1 MEAVGAART
10 KSSSPTNASILED
23 VVVIDNYDG
32 DDATKN
38 ESDGTCTQPKEDGD
52 SEYLLP
58 NEHNAGARVGPSVDK
73 FECCVRSRRNSRV
86 NEQLSSNAIG
96 TKGSSG

>member
-1 MEAVGAART
+1 M
-10 KSSSPTNASILED
+10 
-23 VVVIDNYDG
+23 VVIDNYDG
-32 DDATKN
+32 DDATYN
-38 ESDGTCTQPKEDGD
+38 DLDRTCIQPKEDGD

-58 NEHNAGARVGPSVDK
+58 NEHNASARAGPSVDK